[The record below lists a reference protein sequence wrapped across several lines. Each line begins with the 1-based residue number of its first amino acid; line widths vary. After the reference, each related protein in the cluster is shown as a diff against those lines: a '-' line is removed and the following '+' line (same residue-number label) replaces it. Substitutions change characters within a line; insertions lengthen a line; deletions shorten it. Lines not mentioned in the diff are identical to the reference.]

1 MEVLDATARYPF
13 SSALRTAPSTDA
25 RAAALEALRVACGAH
40 TLALGS
46 RAEAQQAGW
55 QVPVSE
61 DTVLFGCGPCDVHR
75 LAQLVPVAR
84 LIVEGARRDEETL
97 RLARRLEQSR
107 ELAALV
113 SHLLD
118 PHDHLTIE
126 HLATTALARI
136 LSVDACA
143 LLVVGERGQWELRLP
158 QRQFTERGLGEV
170 EGSPLE
176 ALLKNECSAFEF
188 RMSSW
193 PTPVTERL
201 EALGF
206 ERAAAFPLRTGT
218 EGPAMGVLLALWTGG
233 RSLDDEARQ
242 TANQAA
248 TMIALALERLA
259 AQQALQA
266 RTEEALEASRVKSQF
281 LATMSH
287 EIRTPLNGI
296 LGLTRLVLETAAPEA
311 QADLLTVHAS
321 AQHLLAVVNDILDLA
336 KVESGR
342 LQLVTEPWTVRE
354 VLTQATR
361 GQQVSAQARGLALTV
376 DVDPAV
382 PEVLLG
388 DAMRV
393 TQVLTNLVANAVKF
407 TERGAVQVRVDAT
420 DDEVLVKVHD
430 TGIGIAPSQLE
441 AVFEAFRQAD
451 GGHDRRFG
459 GTGLGLTISRY
470 LARHMGGDLTVHST
484 LGQGSTFTFRFPL
497 RVARQST
504 PSSATLRLT
513 PLPSEAPLRVLLAE
527 DNPVN
532 ARVAMR
538 LLERLG
544 HEAVHVTNGALAV
557 AALEAL
563 PFDVVLMDL
572 QMPEMDGLAATQAI
586 RAREKTRGGHVSII
600 ALTANAMQGDEALCR
615 DAGMDDYLAKPIHF
629 EHFEAKL
636 QAVRALTRVMTHR

>member
-281 LATMSH
+281 LANMSH

-376 DVDPAV
+376 DVDPGV

-393 TQVLTNLVANAVKF
+393 TQVLTNLVANALKF
-407 TERGAVQVRVDAT
+407 TPHGSVELRGQATSDERETSLRL
-420 DDEVLVKVHD
+420 EVVD
-430 TGIGIAPSQLE
+430 TGAGMSPEMLARLFTPYT
-441 AVFEAFRQAD
+441 QASSAY
-451 GGHDRRFG
+451 G
-459 GTGLGLTISRY
+459 GTGLGLVISRQI
-470 LARHMGGDLTVHST
+470 AEAMGGRLEVESVE
-484 LGQGSTFTFRFPL
+484 GQGSTFRLQVRLPRAVMAAPVVVAPQALERRASGAQVLIADDNKVNQLVLGEMCRKLGFAVTVADDGSNALALLEQQGFAAVLTDLHMPGVDGLELVRRVRAKAGARLPVVVLTAGLVPEEREACLEAGADDVLSKPL
-497 RVARQST
+497 R
-504 PSSATLRLT
+504 
-513 PLPSEAPLRVLLAE
+513 
-527 DNPVN
+527 
-532 ARVAMR
+532 
-538 LLERLG
+538 LG
-544 HEAVHVTNGALAV
+544 ELQAC
-557 AALEAL
+557 LEAL
-563 PFDVVLMDL
+563 
-572 QMPEMDGLAATQAI
+572 LAPAPLAQ
-586 RAREKTRGGHVSII
+586 
-600 ALTANAMQGDEALCR
+600 LTA
-615 DAGMDDYLAKPIHF
+615 
-629 EHFEAKL
+629 
-636 QAVRALTRVMTHR
+636 